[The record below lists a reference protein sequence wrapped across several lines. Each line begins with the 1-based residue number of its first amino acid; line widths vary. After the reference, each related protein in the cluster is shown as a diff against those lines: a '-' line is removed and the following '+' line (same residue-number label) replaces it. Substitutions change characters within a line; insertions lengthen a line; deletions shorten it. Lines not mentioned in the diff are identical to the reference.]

1 VSERLLSNRPGF
13 TAHRLTAIYLQSSE
27 DTVGDLFEENR
38 IKQAKQIKENTASEK
53 LIMKY
58 HPKIARM
65 FCEYF

>member
-27 DTVGDLFEENR
+27 DTVGELFEG

-65 FCEYF
+65 FCEYFW